1 MRRGRIFLVV
11 ITFLLCARLVAAQQ
25 EPILLW
31 GADAKSDAPYSF
43 VDPADQRTLEGFEK
57 EIMDAVA
64 KRMGRQ
70 AKLVQN
76 DWGTLIPGLYRHLY
90 DVVIN
95 GLEIT
100 NDRAGAVDFSIPYYY
115 TFEQLAVRATDHEI
129 DGLAGLRGRSVG
141 TLKATLAERIL
152 EKTGDINVKV
162 YDDEVAAYSDLVNG
176 RIDAVLLDYPIALY
190 YAAPNPALKLVGP
203 PIGKLRYGIAMRKG
217 DTELEKQ
224 VNQSLQA
231 VIDSGELRTILER
244 WKLWT
249 PMMADELNDSTLSN
263 VAPVE
268 YVRFIAATAPL
279 SGWQNIFWRYVSF
292 LPMLA
297 KAAVVTLE
305 VSILGMVLAVGVGL
319 ALAVVRQYGP
329 TLLSAPPSDTSRQSA
344 ARPC

>member
-1 MRRGRIFLVV
+1 MGGKTRNP
-11 ITFLLCARLVAAQQ
+11 TY
-25 EPILLW
+25 PILLSTQPTNTPW
-31 GADAKSDAPYSF
+31 RAS
-43 VDPADQRTLEGFEK
+43 
-57 EIMDAVA
+57 
-64 KRMGRQ
+64 KRNDGCGRETNGLQ

-115 TFEQLAVRATDHEI
+115 TFEQLAVRAADHEI
-129 DGLAGLRGRSVG
+129 GGLAGLHGRSAG

-162 YDDEVAAYSDLVNG
+162 YDDEVAAYSDLLNG
-176 RIDAVLLDYPIALY
+176 RIDAVLLDYPIAVY

-231 VIDSGELRTILER
+231 DRLGRAAHHPGAMEAVDADDGGRT
-244 WKLWT
+244 
-249 PMMADELNDSTLSN
+249 
-263 VAPVE
+263 
-268 YVRFIAATAPL
+268 
-279 SGWQNIFWRYVSF
+279 Q
-292 LPMLA
+292 
-297 KAAVVTLE
+297 
-305 VSILGMVLAVGVGL
+305 
-319 ALAVVRQYGP
+319 
-329 TLLSAPPSDTSRQSA
+329 
-344 ARPC
+344 

>member
-1 MRRGRIFLVV
+1 MRPGRIFLVV

-43 VDPADQRTLEGFEK
+43 IDPADQHTLEGFEK
-57 EIMDAVA
+57 EIIDAVA
-64 KRMGRQ
+64 KRMGRR

-100 NDRAGAVDFSIPYYY
+100 NDRAGAVDFSTPYYY
-115 TFEQLAVRATDHEI
+115 TFEQLAVRAADHEI
-129 DGLAGLRGRSVG
+129 DGLASLHGRSAG

-152 EKTGDINVKV
+152 EKTGDIRVKV
-162 YDDEVAAYSDLVNG
+162 YDDEVAAYSDLLNG

-224 VNQSLQA
+224 VNQSLRA

-249 PMMADELNDSTLSN
+249 PMMADELNDSTPSN

-279 SGWQNIFWRYVSF
+279 SGWRNIF
-292 LPMLA
+292 
-297 KAAVVTLE
+297 
-305 VSILGMVLAVGVGL
+305 
-319 ALAVVRQYGP
+319 
-329 TLLSAPPSDTSRQSA
+329 
-344 ARPC
+344 